1 MALYAYKARSS
12 RGDLINGQL
21 EADSQ
26 DALATRLF
34 NSGVTPIEIAPAQ
47 AQAND
52 IGADIWRRLGGGK
65 PNLADLT
72 LFSRQMY
79 ALTKAGIPL
88 LRGLKSLAESTPNA
102 LLREALEKVLDS
114 LQAGRDLAGS
124 MARHPEVFSKLYTS
138 IVRVGESSGTLPRA
152 FLRLY
157 DYLIMEQRIVDKMK
171 AAIRYPIIVVV
182 AIVAAIFVLTFWVLP
197 QFAPIFRSLGEDLP
211 FATRILLSVS
221 HFMTNYWYL
230 LIAAGCMAAGMFQ
243 LYVRSPKGRYE
254 WDRFKFRVPIV
265 GELAQKAVLARVCR
279 SFAVAMETGVPMVQ
293 GLSIIA
299 YASGNDYMT
308 ERVLG
313 LREGIERGESLS
325 RTAATVTLFTPL
337 VLQMI
342 AVGEETGELGEM
354 LDEVADFYER
364 EVDNDLNNLSTALEP
379 LLIVGVG
386 VMVLILALGVFLPLW
401 DIAAKAGGLSG

>member
-1 MALYAYKARSS
+1 MPLYAYKARSS

-21 EADSQ
+21 EAESP

-34 NSGVTPIEIAPAQ
+34 NSGVTPIDISPAQ
-47 AQAND
+47 TKAND
-52 IGADIWRRLGGGK
+52 FGADLWRRLGGGK

-124 MARHPEVFSKLYTS
+124 MARHPEVFSKLFTS

-157 DYLIMEQRIVDKMK
+157 DYLVMEQRIVDKMK
-171 AAIRYPIIVVV
+171 AATRYPLVVMG

-211 FATRILLSVS
+211 FATRILLAVS
-221 HFMTNYWYL
+221 QFVTGYWYML
-230 LIAAGCMAAGMFQ
+230 LAFAGLAIGGFQ
-243 LYVRSPKGRYE
+243 IYVHSPKGRYA
-254 WDRFKFRVPIV
+254 WDRFKFRVPVV
-265 GELAQKAVLARVCR
+265 GEITQKAVLARVCR
-279 SFAVAMETGVPMVQ
+279 SFAVAMETGVPIVQ

-299 YASGNDYMT
+299 HACGNEYMT

-313 LREGIERGESLS
+313 LRAGIERGESLS

-364 EVDNDLNNLSTALEP
+364 EVDNDLDNLSAALEP
-379 LLIVGVG
+379 LLIIGVG